1 MAKSLKKYRE
11 ELKKNGVFYT
21 DKKLAEKLKSFFPT
35 DITEIYDPTCGCG
48 NLLSVFGDNVKK
60 YGQELDPDEAEEA
73 QNNLVNADIRIGDT
87 LLADQFKDRKFKY
100 IVANPPFSVKWQPD
114 LLQND
119 ERFNV
124 ASTIPTASKADFA
137 FLLHIIAKLEE
148 DGIATAINAPGVLSR
163 GNREGTIRKWMVQQN
178 LIDRVIHIPSGFF
191 DDTKI
196 STCLLVIR
204 KNKTETDI
212 TFEDWETNETKVIS
226 LQEVEKNDYCL
237 QVNLYISKKI
247 DNKFD
252 NPEYDINEITKNL
265 NDGFKKSMKSQ
276 FDIFLMLRPKEEFN
290 KYLQELEEIINEYKN
305 KEPEI
310 NIYNQ
315 ING

>member
-1 MAKSLKKYRE
+1 MAKSLKNYRKH
-11 ELKKNGVFYT
+11 LKENGVFYT
-21 DKKLAEKLKSFFPT
+21 STALAEKLKSYFPT
-35 DITEIYDPTCGCG
+35 DLTEIYDPTCGCG
-48 NLLSVFGDNVKK
+48 NLLSVFPDTCKK
-60 YGQELDPDEAEEA
+60 FGQELDPNEAEEA
-73 QNNLVNADIRIGDT
+73 RKNLINCEIVSGDT
-87 LLADQFKDRKFKY
+87 LLNDGFKDRKFKY

-114 LLQND
+114 LLKED
-119 ERFNV
+119 IRFKDV
-124 ASTIPTASKADFA
+124 PTIPTASKADFA

-148 DGIATAINAPGVLSR
+148 NGIATAINAPGVLSR
-163 GNREGTIRKWMVQQN
+163 GNKEGTIRKWMVQQN
-178 LIDRVIHIPSGFF
+178 LIDKVIHIPSGFF
-191 DDTKI
+191 EDTKI

-204 KNKTETDI
+204 KNKTATDI
-212 TFEDWETNETKVIS
+212 TFEDWETNETKVVS
-226 LQEVEKNDYCL
+226 LEEVEKNDYCL
-237 QVNLYISKKI
+237 QVNLYISRKI

-252 NPEYDINEITKNL
+252 NPDYDINEITKNI